1 MKGARLWLHMA
12 TKPMDFN
19 ESFQASAAKLEDAN
33 EVKRTVKTL
42 SKCGA
47 SLIALL
53 KIAKEAEIE
62 AKKS

>member
-1 MKGARLWLHMA
+1 MA